1 MNEIG
6 TVLWTPPPAR
16 VAAAELTRFARPLG
30 FAPPDYFALW
40 RWSVDERERFWARVA
55 EFCALRFHAP
65 PRHVLQDGE
74 AMPGARWFVGGTLN
88 YAEHLLREFPHAA
101 PALVACDESGRR
113 LELSRAQLRG
123 RVAAMARELRALG
136 VGPGDRVAGFL
147 PNGAEAVIAMLATA
161 SLGAIWSSG
170 SPDFGEAGVLD
181 RFGQIEP
188 KVLVAC
194 DGYRYAGKRID
205 TRQRVARIAAALPSL
220 RAVFVV
226 GFLDEQPD
234 LSSIPQ
240 ARRFPDEAPERE
252 AQAGLS
258 FTPVPFDHP
267 LFVLYSSGTTGK
279 PKCIVHGHGG
289 TLVQHLKEHV
299 LHGDLKPGDRLFFFT
314 TCGWMM
320 WNWLVSALA
329 AGATVV
335 LYDGSPLHRDGQPHP
350 DVLWRLAERER
361 VTHFGISPKYLSAL
375 AKDGYTPAA
384 RHDLAPLRTVYS
396 TGSPLAPEQ
405 FDFVYRAVKSDVQL
419 ASISGGTDLIS
430 CFALGNPWLP
440 VRRGELQG
448 PGLGMAVEI
457 FDDEGRPL
465 RDAPGELVCTKPF
478 PSMPVGFWNDP
489 DGAKYRKAY
498 FERFPGVWHHGDFV
512 ERTASGGL
520 VISGRSDATLNPG
533 GVRIGTAEIYRVVE
547 ALPEVLE
554 SVAVGH
560 RQDGDE
566 RVILFVRLREGRVLD
581 AALEQKIRGAIRNEL
596 SPRHVPAKILAC
608 PEVPRTLSGKI
619 TELAVRELIHGREV
633 KNTEALAN
641 PAALDY
647 FRRLSETDLR

>member
-1 MNEIG
+1 MSETG

-16 VAAAELTRFARPLG
+16 MAAAELTRFARPLG
-30 FAPPDYFALW
+30 FAPPDYFSLW
-40 RWSVDERERFWARVA
+40 RWSVDERERFWPALA
-55 EFCALRFHAP
+55 EFCAVRFGTP
-65 PRHVLQDGE
+65 PRAVLENGD
-74 AMPGARWFVGGTLN
+74 ALPGARWFPGATLN
-88 YAEHLLREFPHAA
+88 YAEHLLRDFPDQA
-101 PALVACDESGRR
+101 PALVTWDESGRR
-113 LELSRAQLRG
+113 CELSRAELRA
-123 RVAAMARELRALG
+123 RVAACAAALRELG
-136 VGPGDRVAGFL
+136 VGPGERVAGFL
-147 PNGAEAVIAMLATA
+147 PNGVHAVIAMLATA
-161 SLGAIWSSG
+161 SLGAIWSST

-205 TRQRVARIAAALPSL
+205 TRERVARIAASLATL
-220 RAVFVV
+220 RAVFMV
-226 GFLDEQPD
+226 GFLDENPA
-234 LSSIPQ
+234 LAGIPL
-240 ARRFPDEAPERE
+240 ARPFPDAPRQT
-252 AQAGLS
+252 APA
-258 FTPVPFDHP
+258 FTPLPFDHP

-289 TLVQHLKEHV
+289 TLLQHLKEHV

-335 LYDGSPLHRDGQPHP
+335 LYDGSPFHP
-350 DVLWRLAERER
+350 DPGALWRLAERER
-361 VTHFGISPKYLSAL
+361 VTHFGISPKYLSTLEKADY
-375 AKDGYTPAA
+375 APAM
-384 RHDLAPLRTVYS
+384 RHDLAALRTVYA

-405 FDFVYRAVKSDVQL
+405 FDFVYRAVKAQVQL

-440 VRRGELQG
+440 VRRGELQA

-457 FDDEGRPL
+457 FDDDGRPVVG
-465 RDAPGELVCTKPF
+465 RPGELVCTRPF

-489 DGAKYRKAY
+489 DGRKYRAAY
-498 FERFPGVWHHGDFV
+498 FERFPGVWHHGDYA

-520 VISGRSDATLNPG
+520 IISGRSDATLNPG
-533 GVRIGTAEIYRVVE
+533 GVRIGTAEIYRVVD

-560 RQDGDE
+560 RAEGDE
-566 RVILFVRLREGRVLD
+566 RVILFVRLREGYALD
-581 AALEQKIRGAIRNEL
+581 AALEQKIRAAIKSQL
-596 SPRHVPAKILAC
+596 SPRHLPAKILAC
-608 PEVPRTLSGKI
+608 PEVPRTISGKI

-633 KNTEALAN
+633 KNAEALAN

-647 FRRLSETDLR
+647 FRRLSETELQ